1 MQLGNA
7 IRIQRAI
14 KGYSQEY
21 MASRL
26 NISQN
31 AYSKLEREETEISVK
46 RIYEIA
52 EILEIS
58 IYQLLPEVRSGALI
72 NPDWIRW
79 LYFSCKRFLN
89 KFFHKIPQK

>member
-1 MQLGNA
+1 MQFGNA
-7 IRIQRAI
+7 IRIQRVI

-31 AYSKLEREETEISVK
+31 AYSKLEREETELSVR

-52 EILEIS
+52 EILEVS
-58 IYQLLPEVRSGALI
+58 VYQLLPDVRSSSVVNLSDLGRLVTKSRA
-72 NPDWIRW
+72 
-79 LYFSCKRFLN
+79 
-89 KFFHKIPQK
+89 FFNGLFG

>member
-7 IRIQRAI
+7 IRIQRVI

-26 NISQN
+26 SISQN

-46 RIYEIA
+46 RVYEIA

-58 IYQLLPEVRSGALI
+58 VYQLLPEVKSSSAI
-72 NPDWIRW
+72 NIWSMKKIMSKSKSIILW
-79 LYFSCKRFLN
+79 MFS
-89 KFFHKIPQK
+89 

>member
-1 MQLGNA
+1 MQFGNA
-7 IRIQRAI
+7 IRIQRVI

-31 AYSKLEREETEISVK
+31 AYSKLEREETELSVK

-52 EILEIS
+52 EILEVS
-58 IYQLLPEVRSGALI
+58 VYQLLPDVRSSSVVNLPGL
-72 NPDWIRW
+72 DKWVTK
-79 LYFSCKRFLN
+79 SKS
-89 KFFHKIPQK
+89 FFNGLLD

>member
-1 MQLGNA
+1 MQFGNA
-7 IRIQRAI
+7 IRIQRVI

-31 AYSKLEREETEISVK
+31 AYSKLEREETELSVR

-52 EILEIS
+52 EILEVS
-58 IYQLLPEVRSGALI
+58 VYQLLPDVRSSSVVNLSGLG
-72 NPDWIRW
+72 R
-79 LYFSCKRFLN
+79 LVTKSRT
-89 KFFHKIPQK
+89 FFNGLFG